1 LQHQTF
7 SDCLTAWL
15 AKGKSLSKEEIMY
28 IMCQGNEKMAVG
40 SDKTRE
46 RRASTVKGWIEWILR
61 LPMTMV

>member
-1 LQHQTF
+1 
-7 SDCLTAWL
+7 
-15 AKGKSLSKEEIMY
+15 MY